1 MVNAITATSKSV
13 TTTVTVTTFK
23 LATTAVAEGL
33 QPILFPQAPIYH
45 ERHGQIMHCL
55 TTNNL

>member
-1 MVNAITATSKSV
+1 MTTTSTSV

-23 LATTAVAEGL
+23 LATAVAEGL

-55 TTNNL
+55 TTMNL

>member
-23 LATTAVAEGL
+23 LATAAVAEGL

-55 TTNNL
+55 TTMNL

>member
-23 LATTAVAEGL
+23 LATAVAEGL